1 MFSPSEYSLTEL
13 NILSIFVTS
22 WLLEYIAYG
31 FEYLQWWQIIVFL
44 SYIRFVET
52 DEVNQVSENSVLSQE
67 QGVKENPV
75 KPVGGYSK
83 SSPSR

>member
-31 FEYLQWWQIIVFL
+31 FKYLQWWQIIVFL
-44 SYIRFVET
+44 SYIWFVET
-52 DEVNQVSENSVLSQE
+52 DKVNQVSENSVLSQE

-75 KPVGGYSK
+75 
-83 SSPSR
+83 